1 MRIVYLHQHFATP
14 DMSGGTRSYE
24 MARRLVAAGH
34 EVNMVTAQRS
44 GEGRGW
50 TETEEAGI
58 CVHWC
63 PVAYS
68 NHMSFRRRIQSFLEF
83 SWRSARKAASLS
95 CDAIFASSTPLT
107 IALPAAYGALW
118 QRAPIVFEVR
128 DLWPDT
134 PIAVGALKRRL
145 PIALTRGLERFAYAR
160 ASHVVALSPD
170 MKVGVVSAGYPA
182 DCVSVIPN
190 SCDRELFDAPS
201 ELGEGFRRQHAWLQD
216 RPLVVYTGALGLV
229 NGVDYLARLAA
240 VVAQQNSEVRFLVIG
255 DGRERAKVVRVA
267 SELNVLDRNFFMLD
281 SVPKK
286 NMPAIL
292 SAADIA
298 TSTVIDRKPLWA
310 NSANKVFDALAAGRP
325 IAINHEG
332 WLADM
337 IRETGCGLVLPVA
350 DIDRAARQLVRM
362 LGDPTRLTM
371 ARDAARSI
379 ARGRFDRDMLAGK
392 LEAVIRATAEQR
404 RGRVAA
410 NDFDAAVAIPVHSV
424 AAASAKEPRRAA

>member
-34 EVNMVTAQRS
+34 EVHMVTARPS
-44 GEGRGW
+44 GKGRGW

-58 CVHWC
+58 RVHWC

-68 NHMSFRRRIQSFLEF
+68 SHMSFRRRIQSCLEF
-83 SWRSARKAASLS
+83 SRRSASKAASLP
-95 CDAIFASSTPLT
+95 CDVVFASSTPLT
-107 IALPAAYGALW
+107 IALPAAYGAWW
-118 QRAPIVFEVR
+118 QRAPMVFEVR
-128 DLWPDT
+128 DLWPET
-134 PIAVGALKRRL
+134 PIAVGALKHRL
-145 PIALTRGLERFAYAR
+145 PIALARGLERFAYHR

-170 MKVGVVSAGYPA
+170 MKRGVVATGFPE

-190 SCDRELFDAPS
+190 SCDLKLFGVSS
-201 ELGEGFRRQHAWLQD
+201 EVGKAFRRQHEWLQD

-240 VVAQQNSEVRFLVIG
+240 VVARYNPEVRFLVIG
-255 DGRERAKVVRVA
+255 NGREQDKVREVA
-267 SELNVLDRNFFMLD
+267 AEQGVLNRSFFMLE

-286 NMPAIL
+286 EMPAVL

-298 TSTVIDRKPLWA
+298 TSTVIDRQALWA
-310 NSANKVFDALAAGRP
+310 NSANKVFDGLAAGRA

-337 IRETGCGLVLPVA
+337 IRETGCGLVLPVGDVERA
-350 DIDRAARQLVRM
+350 AEHLVATLDDASQLAVLRRAARRV
-362 LGDPTRLTM
+362 
-371 ARDAARSI
+371 ARE
-379 ARGRFDRDMLAGK
+379 RFDRDVLAKK
-392 LEAVIRATAEQR
+392 LETILRVAAEQRGGRVVTSDLDGPATIPIASSSQDVTAEQR
-404 RGRVAA
+404 RAA
-410 NDFDAAVAIPVHSV
+410 
-424 AAASAKEPRRAA
+424 